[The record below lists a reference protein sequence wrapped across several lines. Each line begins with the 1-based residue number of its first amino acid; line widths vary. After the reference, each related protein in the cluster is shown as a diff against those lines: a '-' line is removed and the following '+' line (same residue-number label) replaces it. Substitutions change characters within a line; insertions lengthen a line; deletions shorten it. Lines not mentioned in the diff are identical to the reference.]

1 MEWWRVSYSGRK
13 PESQFSCTGFEYL
26 IMDCLTLSNL
36 YFLWG
41 GMVGDV
47 WLHCSSLIDLYGK
60 MCSVLEDIS
69 SSIVTLVVP
78 EGTFWDALSC
88 FLHILSLLEQLGA
101 FLSKTNFLS
110 ALEVQLH
117 LI

>member
-1 MEWWRVSYSGRK
+1 
-13 PESQFSCTGFEYL
+13 
-26 IMDCLTLSNL
+26 MDCLTLSNL

-69 SSIVTLVVP
+69 SSIVALVVP
-78 EGTFWDALSC
+78 EGTLWDALSC

-101 FLSKTNFLS
+101 FLSRTNFLS